1 MESFRCYFL
10 DNHDHILFPA
20 NIVAEDLEAA
30 KRRALVLMHEPR
42 EKYSSMPTAIEIWQ
56 GAARLFP
63 SPTRAEAQLKIGGWR
78 GLGRALI
85 ERSRCLERQDR

>member
-30 KRRALVLMHEPR
+30 KRRALVLP
-42 EKYSSMPTAIEIWQ
+42 
-56 GAARLFP
+56 
-63 SPTRAEAQLKIGGWR
+63 KICG
-78 GLGRALI
+78 
-85 ERSRCLERQDR
+85 